1 MNKYLDKLYEQFS
14 GVRHTRNEAERHK
27 LNEKLAKQAVALKL
41 FIIIM
46 FFYYLLVDKS
56 RGDLFLILMVIYF
69 LSFENNN
76 LNNTPTHLTWAERWQ
91 NWKNSIRIANG
102 ILLLAVL
109 VINVILFALLPFGEH
124 NWRLPVVTTLIFWLF
139 GAILLN
145 AYYFINILIIRKYL
159 KQEHTQ
165 SSAYGA

>member
-76 LNNTPTHLTWAERWQ
+76 LNNTPTHLTWAQRWQ

-109 VINVILFALLPFGEH
+109 VINVILFALLPFDEH
-124 NWRLPVVTTLIFWLF
+124 SWRMLVAMILGMWLC
-139 GAILLN
+139 GAVLLN
-145 AYYFINILIIRKYL
+145 FIFLIQMFVIRKHL
-159 KQEHTQ
+159 SQTR
-165 SSAYGA
+165 AA

>member
-46 FFYYLLVDKS
+46 FFYYLLVGEPRS
-56 RGDLFLILMVIYF
+56 DLFLTLMVIYLLF
-69 LSFENNN
+69 IENND
-76 LNNTPTHLTWAERWQ
+76 LIHTPTDLTWAERWQ

-109 VINVILFALLPFGEH
+109 VMNVILFALLPFGEH
-124 NWRLPVVTTLIFWLF
+124 NWRMLVAMIVGMWLC

-145 AYYFINILIIRKYL
+145 FIFLIQMFVIRKHL
-159 KQEHTQ
+159 SQTR
-165 SSAYGA
+165 AA